1 MDFSS
6 MVARLHSG
14 EDEMVQEGNT
24 ELSVGAESDYSGSW
38 AALSELTLKHT

>member
-1 MDFSS
+1 

-14 EDEMVQEGNT
+14 EEEMVQEGNT
-24 ELSVGAESDYSGSW
+24 ELSMGVESEYSGSW